1 MCQAINMEF
10 PTMIAENIQKIH
22 ERIANALAKANR
34 PADAARLLAVSKT
47 FPVETIRE
55 AYEAG
60 QRCFGEN
67 RVQELVEKAPKLPQ
81 DITWHVIGHLQQNK
95 VRQALQHAAW
105 IHSVDSS
112 DLFARINRIAEGL
125 NVQPTILLEVNV
137 SGEESKFG
145 LRPDD
150 VEAVVERNLG
160 GPACCAGLM
169 TVAPAL
175 ATETELHRIF
185 ADLRNLRDKIQSNL
199 KTPLP
204 ELSMGMSGD
213 FEIAIAEGATI
224 VRVGSAIFGHR

>member
-1 MCQAINMEF
+1 
-10 PTMIAENIQKIH
+10 MIAENLKSIN
-22 ERIANALAKANR
+22 ERIANALAKASR
-34 PADAARLLAVSKT
+34 PMDGARLLAVSKT
-47 FPVETIRE
+47 FPVDIVRE
-55 AYEAG
+55 AYDAR
-60 QRCFGEN
+60 QLCFGEN
-67 RVQELVEKAPKLPQ
+67 RVQELAEKAPKLPT
-81 DITWHVIGHLQQNK
+81 DITWHLIGHLQQNK

-112 DLFARINRIAEGL
+112 DLFARINRIATELGIT
-125 NVQPTILLEVNV
+125 PRILLEVNV

-150 VEAVVERNLG
+150 VEKTVAANLG
-160 GPACCAGLM
+160 GPAGCVGLM

-175 ATETELHRIF
+175 ASEAELHKIF
-185 ADLRNLRDKIQSNL
+185 AGLRNLRDKIQSNL

-224 VRVGSAIFGHR
+224 VRIGSAIFGHR